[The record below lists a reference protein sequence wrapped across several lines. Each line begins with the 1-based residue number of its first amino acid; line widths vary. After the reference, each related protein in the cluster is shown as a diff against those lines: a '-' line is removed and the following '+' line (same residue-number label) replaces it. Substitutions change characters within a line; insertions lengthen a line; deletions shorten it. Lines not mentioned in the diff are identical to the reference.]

1 MKKHLSL
8 NAFNRCMR
16 LSLTFFFCCVLG
28 LGLSWGQTTYTR
40 VTSVNDLSVG
50 DKIIIAAN
58 EYNYAI
64 STTQNTNNRGQA
76 SITKTGNNCTPSS
89 TVQILTVD
97 AGTTTGTFSF
107 YTGEGYLYADGTSN
121 NLLKTQTT
129 LNDNGSWKITFSGN
143 VASIVAQ
150 GTNSRNIMQYNN
162 SSSLFSCYA
171 SASQKDLCIYKEVPL
186 STPHTVTLHNGDAT
200 SDLTESAAG
209 AGVTL
214 PEATTTCPEYT
225 FAGWTKTITAFIPS
239 NFISAGNYN
248 FTEDEDL
255 YAVFAKPTG
264 ESVPYTESTSFSQ
277 PNANWTVVDNN
288 GTTYWKIFKN
298 NYIETPMMDLS
309 SIASISIQMG
319 TYGAVDDNSKTLAIL
334 APNGSTWLTAQA
346 NNNSET
352 TSYTLDLRS
361 VSPLTGNGKLTF
373 QSLSTST
380 TTGLRI
386 KSITIT
392 GTQPGYEYTLNPT
405 CTVATPTFRPEPGTY
420 SMAKEVT
427 LQCETEGA
435 TIEYAINPTAE
446 PVFQTYTQPIQLNEN
461 GTYNIVAR
469 ATKEGMTTSETASA
483 EYVINTAAAFT
494 VTLYNGRETYGTL
507 TELSAGAGVNL
518 PPVASECADYQF
530 VAWTPIATEIQP
542 LAFFEADQY
551 FPDANTDLY
560 AVYENNG
567 DYTFYP
573 YCPCETPTFSPA
585 SGTYALGQAITIE
598 CATPGAAI
606 TYRIGEDG
614 ISMPYEGPIEDID
627 APGIY
632 TIYATSFV
640 DGMMTSEEASA
651 TYEFIEATQH
661 TVTFDAGTGSCE
673 TPSLTGITITLPT
686 ATPAPLCTSAEGY
699 TFAGWST
706 SEIAET
712 NVMPTLLT
720 GSYTPTQST
729 TLYAVYTKTAE
740 IPDNDYHKVTSV
752 PTTWDGNYLIVNE
765 AYGVAFDGSLTSNT
779 TQKITYAGNYTDV
792 TSNNGIIDLNSDI
805 AQSTFTIIPT
815 NGKYYLVSKSGMY
828 IGQSSDDTGIS
839 AAQNPATMSNYQNNI
854 AFTNGN
860 VDITSAGGA
869 HLRYNNASTQTTGKY
884 SFYKSTTYQSQ
895 SPIQLYK
902 QGGSTTSTVYNT
914 NPECHETVATPV
926 ISVASGSY
934 DEVQMVEIT
943 CATTGAEIRY
953 TTDGSEPTPNSTLYN
968 NGLRIAASC
977 TLSAKAFL
985 TDYNPSATAT
995 TTYDLPIFV
1004 NTIAD
1009 FKTAGASGNYA
1020 DNQRFRIMSELTVIG
1035 VSSSNI
1041 YIQDATGG
1049 LMVYTNQ
1056 QTVPTFEIGDIMENV
1071 IGQYELYYGTPEI
1084 KLIAS
1089 PEKSTLAGR
1098 PHINYLTIEQYLDNF
1113 EQYESDLICI
1123 SDVHF
1128 VETNNYTT
1136 GNTGTMTT
1144 LIDADEDTLSLYNA
1158 FKTLHIT
1165 LKKDNRASVT
1175 GIGKR
1180 YTQSSNTTYEISP
1193 RDNNDITIKTIYGD
1207 TVNVEACERY
1217 VWDANN
1223 TEYTFS
1229 GTKTCIIPDK
1239 PEVGYDS
1246 VATINLTINHSS
1258 TYDTTAVACGSFTWR
1273 GVTYTE
1279 TPTTNPTFTT
1289 VNTQGCD
1296 SVITL
1301 HLTIY
1306 PNPEIAI
1313 TASPRDYLCEGSGDN
1328 ITLSVNG
1335 LTTSQTLLE
1344 EDFST
1349 CTGNESQAIGNNVL
1363 SNFPSLTRIFPADG
1377 DIKLGSGS
1385 GIGSLKSKAL
1395 DLSNPFT
1402 VTISA
1407 KYYSTSENGPIVVTV
1422 GEQEQRI
1429 TDLASEYTDYTL
1441 NFDAETANSTITI
1454 KTTSNSKRAYISDV
1468 TVFVDGGEILWSTNE
1483 ETQSINVSPEVTT
1496 TYEVVASDNHN
1507 CLGYASKE
1515 IIVYP
1520 QPVAEISGAKF
1531 DTLCPGDNITL
1542 TAENADETLFTYQ
1555 WYKDNTRIEGA
1566 TNSELALENVT
1577 GDMSGDYTVVATNMT
1592 GTCKDSSAAVNLLV
1606 NGPGNPNYNFTISA
1620 PADIYDLIKIGY
1632 CDVTHTFE
1640 NPTVSHYLAG
1650 THFAN
1655 ITFTNDAHNP
1665 YSEPGDYTINWIGTD
1680 ECGNTATCSQVLHI
1694 SYEPCPIAV
1703 DNEGNQYPSVRIN
1716 CECWTT
1722 QNLRSTLY
1730 SDGTAINNV
1739 MTYTSPE
1746 HPSESENTAIYG
1758 HLYDWNSTVALG
1770 TALNTP
1776 NERGHIQGICPAG
1789 WYLPTVEQM
1798 MGLTGYNSSYIMD
1811 NHRTTEYWLN
1821 PGDNSSQLSLVPSG
1835 QYNNFNGR
1843 YENMGGNCYF
1853 WDAYTYDATTAKTFE
1868 ADCHCYTWKVYDSV
1882 KGMGFS
1888 ARCIKERNQ

>member
-16 LSLTFFFCCVLG
+16 LSLTFLFCCVLG
-28 LGLSWGQTTYTR
+28 LGLSWGQTTYTFKK
-40 VTSVNDLSVG
+40 VTNASDITTDGTYLLVCPSASTAATATVSSKALETVG
-50 DKIIIAAN
+50 VTISN
-58 EYNYAI
+58 NTI
-64 STTQNTNNRGQA
+64 STAVNTSGKPYTVTIVSASSSNNYYIKLNSNNYLNNTNSKTDLTTATSGSSQWAFNSNTAGFIIQNTSNNNRFLGGA
-76 SITKTGNNCTPSS
+76 TS
-89 TVQILTVD
+89 
-97 AGTTTGTFSF
+97 AGTTYKAYAASNLTNTD
-107 YTGEGYLYADGTSN
+107 YPVVVLYKQVQA
-121 NLLKTQTT
+121 
-129 LNDNGSWKITFSGN
+129 
-143 VASIVAQ
+143 
-150 GTNSRNIMQYNN
+150 
-162 SSSLFSCYA
+162 
-171 SASQKDLCIYKEVPL
+171 
-186 STPHTVTLHNGDAT
+186 TPHTVTLHNGDDNNPQT
-200 SDLTESAAG
+200 LTETAAG

-214 PEATTTCPEYT
+214 PTATTSCPNYT
-225 FAGWTKTITAFIPS
+225 FAGWTKTLTAFDPS
-239 NFISAGNYN
+239 TFIQAGTYYPSANEN
-248 FTEDEDL
+248 L
-255 YAVFAKPTG
+255 YAVF
-264 ESVPYTESTSFSQ
+264 STSD
-277 PNANWTVVDNN
+277 PTVLEPHTITAQFGEENPGWDIVQSA
-288 GTTYWKIFKN
+288 GTSYWKIFQN
-298 NYIETPMMDLS
+298 NYIITPTINLPA
-309 SIASISIQMG
+309 ITAISVQMG
-319 TYGAVDDNSKTLAIL
+319 TFGTVNSGLTDVLSISTIIGNSGADYFQETATTSSESKTYNLNL
-334 APNGSTWLTAQA
+334 
-346 NNNSET
+346 NNVLSHPTESGQLMFHT
-352 TSYTLDLRS
+352 LGATSS
-361 VSPLTGNGKLTF
+361 
-373 QSLSTST
+373 Q
-380 TTGLRI
+380 GLRI

-392 GTQPGYEYTLNPT
+392 TSEPSLSYTLNPT
-405 CTVATPTFRPEPGTY
+405 CSNAH
-420 SMAKEVT
+420 
-427 LQCETEGA
+427 
-435 TIEYAINPTAE
+435 
-446 PVFQTYTQPIQLNEN
+446 
-461 GTYNIVAR
+461 
-469 ATKEGMTTSETASA
+469 
-483 EYVINTAAAFT
+483 T
-494 VTLYNGRETYGTL
+494 VTLHNGNSEPEEL
-507 TELSAGAGVNL
+507 TEQTPGAGVYL
-518 PPVASECADYQF
+518 PNVSSDCADYTF
-530 VAWTPIATEIQP
+530 VGWTPVVT
-542 LAFFEADQY
+542 AFVPESFIESGTTY
-551 FPDANTDLY
+551 LPDEDIDLY
-560 AVYENNG
+560 AVFVDESSQSSTYSLNP
-567 DYTFYP
+567 T
-573 YCPCETPTFSPA
+573 CPVATPSFTPE
-585 SGTYALGQAITIE
+585 SGTYSTGQNVTIDCTTE
-598 CATPGAAI
+598 GAAI
-606 TYRIGEDG
+606 QYYFDDNTTEPAYL
-614 ISMPYEGPIEDID
+614 PYEGPITLSQ
-627 APGIY
+627 AGTY
-632 TIYATSFV
+632 TIVASAYR
-640 DGMMTSEEASA
+640 DGMTLSETATA
-651 TYEFIEATQH
+651 TYTITNAPSENF

-673 TPSLTGITITLPT
+673 TTSLSGNTITLPT
-686 ATPAPLCTSAEGY
+686 ATPSEICENVEGY
-699 TFAGWST
+699 SFVGWST

-729 TLYAVYTKTAE
+729 TLYAVYSKTAE

-779 TQKITYAGNYTDV
+779 TPKITYAGNYTDV
-792 TSNNGIIDLNSDI
+792 TSNNGIIALNSDI

-953 TTDGSEPTPNSTLYN
+953 TTDGSEPTTTSTLYN
-968 NGLRIAASC
+968 GSFTINESC

-985 TDYNPSATAT
+985 TDYSSATAT
-995 TTYDLPIFV
+995 ATYDLPVFV
-1004 NTIAD
+1004 NSIEEYKA
-1009 FKTAGASGNYA
+1009 AGVSGRY
-1020 DNQRFRIMSELTVIG
+1020 DENQRYKIMSELTVIG

-1098 PHINYLTIEQYLDNF
+1098 PHVNYLTIEQYLDNF

-1128 VETNNYTT
+1128 VEANNYTA
-1136 GNTGTMTT
+1136 GATGTMTT
-1144 LIDADEDTLSLYNA
+1144 LIDADNNTLSLYNA

-1207 TVNVEACERY
+1207 TVDVEACERY

-1246 VATINLTINHSS
+1246 VATINLTINHA
-1258 TYDTTAVACGSFTWR
+1258 TTGDTTAVACGSFTWH
-1273 GVTYTE
+1273 GTTYTE

-1289 VNTQGCD
+1289 VNAQGCD

-1306 PNPEIAI
+1306 PTPEISI
-1313 TASPRDYLCEGSGDN
+1313 SASPRDYLCEGSGDN
-1328 ITLSVNG
+1328 ITLTVEG
-1335 LTTSQTLLE
+1335 IAASQTILS
-1344 EDFST
+1344 EDFSS
-1349 CTGNESQAIGNNVL
+1349 CTGEINQSIGNNVL
-1363 SNFPSLTRIFPADG
+1363 STFPTLSKIFPADG

-1441 NFDAETANSTITI
+1441 NFDAETANSKITI
-1454 KTTSNSKRAYISDV
+1454 ATTSNSKRAYISDV
-1468 TVFVDGGEILWSTNE
+1468 TVFVDGGEILWSTDE

>member
-1 MKKHLSL
+1 MKNYLLS
-8 NAFNRCMR
+8 NAFNRPAR
-16 LSLTFFFCCVLG
+16 LSLTLLFCCLLG
-28 LGLSWGQTTYTR
+28 MGMTWGQTTYTL
-40 VTSVNDLSVG
+40 VTNANDLSIG
-50 DKIIIAAN
+50 DKIIIAASDFN
-58 EYNYAI
+58 LAI
-64 STTQNTNNRGQA
+64 STTQNNNNRDQA
-76 SITKTGNNCTPSS
+76 TITKSENNCTPSS
-89 TVQILTVD
+89 NVQILTVG
-97 AGTTTGTFSF
+97 AGTISGTFSLN
-107 YTGEGYLYADGTSN
+107 TGSGYLYAASSSSN
-121 NLLKTQTT
+121 YLRTQAT
-129 LNDNGSWKITFSGN
+129 LDANCSWKITFSGN
-143 VASIVAQ
+143 VANIIAQ
-150 GTNSRNIMQYNN
+150 GSNTRNVMQYNSAN
-162 SSSLFSCYA
+162 SLFSCYG
-171 SASQKDLCIYKEVPL
+171 SASQKALCIYKEVTPTPT
-186 STPHTVTLHNGDAT
+186 TPHTVTLHNGDAT

-319 TYGAVDDNSKTLAIL
+319 TYGTVDDNSKTLAIL

-573 YCPCETPTFSPA
+573 YCPCETPTFSPT

-686 ATPAPLCTSAEGY
+686 ATPAPLCASAEGY

-706 SEIAET
+706 SAVTET
-712 NVMPTLLT
+712 NTTPTLLT
-720 GSYTPTQST
+720 GSYVIANDI
-729 TLYAVYTKTAE
+729 TLYAVYVKSTET
-740 IPDNDYHKVTSV
+740 PNNNFHKVTSV
-752 PTTWDGNYLIVNE
+752 PTTWDGTYLIVNE
-765 AYGVAFDGSLTSNT
+765 ANNVAFDGSLSELDVNENHISVTISNNVIQNSFTNNPTFTFASVEGGYSIKSASGYYIGRNATSNGLNSS
-779 TQKITYAGNYTDV
+779 QNYNYQAPNNDFLKNNITFNDNTASVSIDV
-792 TSNNGIIDLNSDI
+792 TGNGGCYLSYLSDNNNHR
-805 AQSTFTIIPT
+805 FR
-815 NGKYYLVSKSGMY
+815 YY
-828 IGQSSDDTGIS
+828 
-839 AAQNPATMSNYQNNI
+839 
-854 AFTNGN
+854 
-860 VDITSAGGA
+860 TSM
-869 HLRYNNASTQTTGKY
+869 K
-884 SFYKSTTYQSQ
+884 

-902 QGGSTTSTVYNT
+902 QGGTTSTAVYNS
-914 NPECHETVATPV
+914 NPECHETVSTPT
-926 ISVASGSY
+926 ISMPSGSY
-934 DEVQMVEIT
+934 NDVVNVTVT
-943 CATTGAEIRY
+943 CETEDAEIRY
-953 TTDGSEPTPNSTLYN
+953 TLDGSEPTETSALYSDGIHIN
-968 NGLRIAASC
+968 TTC
-977 TLSAKAFL
+977 TLNVKAFK
-985 TDYNPSATAT
+985 TDFYPSATAT
-995 TTYDLPIFV
+995 ATYDLPVFV
-1004 NTIAD
+1004 NSIEEYKA
-1009 FKTAGASGNYA
+1009 AGASGRY
-1020 DNQRFRIMSELTVIG
+1020 DENQRYKIMSELTVIG

-1098 PHINYLTIEQYLDNF
+1098 PHVNYLTIEQYIDNF
-1113 EQYESDLICI
+1113 ERYESDLICI

-1128 VETNNYTT
+1128 VETNNYTP
-1136 GNTGTMTT
+1136 GATGTMTT
-1144 LIDADEDTLSLYNA
+1144 LIDADNNTLSLYNA
-1158 FKTLHIT
+1158 FKTLDLT

-1175 GIGKR
+1175 GIGKT
-1180 YTQSSNTTYEISP
+1180 YTQSGSTTFEISP
-1193 RDNNDITIKTIYGD
+1193 RDNSDIIIKTVYGD
-1207 TVNVEACERY
+1207 TEDVEACERY
-1217 VWDANN
+1217 LWEANN

-1229 GTKTCIIPDK
+1229 GLKTCIIPDK
-1239 PEVGYDS
+1239 PEAGYDS
-1246 VATINLTINHSS
+1246 VATINLTINHATSG
-1258 TYDTTAVACGSFTWR
+1258 DTTAVACGSFTWH
-1273 GVTYTE
+1273 GTTYTE
-1279 TPTTNPTFTT
+1279 TPTEAPTFTMLN
-1289 VNTQGCD
+1289 VAGCD
-1296 SVITL
+1296 SVVTL
-1301 HLTIY
+1301 HLTIN
-1306 PNPEIAI
+1306 PNPEISI
-1313 TASPRDYLCEGSGDN
+1313 SASPRDYLCEGSGDN

-1335 LTTSQTLLE
+1335 LAANQTLLE

-1349 CTGNESQAIGNNVL
+1349 CTGAENQAIGNNVL
-1363 SNFPSLTRIFPADG
+1363 SSFPTLSKIFPSAG

-1385 GIGSLKSKAL
+1385 GIGSLTSKAL

-1441 NFDAETANSTITI
+1441 EFNAATNNSTITI
-1454 KTTSNSKRAYISDV
+1454 ATTSASKRAYISNV
-1468 TVFVDGGEILWSTNE
+1468 TVFVEGGTFLWNTD
-1483 ETQSINVSPEVTT
+1483 ETTSSINVSPEETT
-1496 TYEVVASDNHN
+1496 TYQVTGTNKHN
-1507 CLGYASKE
+1507 CSSIATKE

-1520 QPVAEISGAKF
+1520 QPVAEIAGAKY
-1531 DTLCPGDNITL
+1531 DTLCPGDEITL
-1542 TAENADETLFTYQ
+1542 AVNEPDETLFTYQ
-1555 WYKDNTRIEGA
+1555 WYKNNNRIESA
-1566 TNSELALENVT
+1566 TGIELALVDVT
-1577 GDMSGDYTVVATNMT
+1577 GDMTGDYTVVATNLA

-1620 PADIYDLIKIGY
+1620 PADIYDIIKIGY
-1632 CDVTHTFE
+1632 CDVTHIFE
-1640 NPTVSHYLAG
+1640 NPTATHYLAG
-1650 THFAN
+1650 THYGDV
-1655 ITFTNDAHNP
+1655 TFTNDAQNP

-1680 ECGNTATCSQVLHI
+1680 DCGNTAVCSQVLHI
-1694 SYEPCPIAV
+1694 SYEPCPVAV

-1716 CECWTT
+1716 YECWTT
-1722 QNLRSTLY
+1722 ENLRSTLY
-1730 SDGTAINNV
+1730 SDGTAIGNV
-1739 MTYTSPE
+1739 MSYTSPE
-1746 HPSESENTAIYG
+1746 YPDVSENTAIYG
-1758 HLYDWNSTVALG
+1758 HLYDWNSTVAEG
-1770 TALNTP
+1770 NEALNTP
-1776 NERGHIQGICPAG
+1776 NERGHIQGICPEG
-1789 WYLPTVEQM
+1789 WYLPTPEQM
-1798 MGLTGYNSSYIMD
+1798 NGLANATSVYAMND
-1811 NHRTTEYWLN
+1811 HRTAEYWLN
-1821 PGDNSSQLSLVPSG
+1821 AGNNSSTLSLVPGG
-1835 QYNNFNGR
+1835 QFNGFNGR

-1853 WDAYTYDATTAKTFE
+1853 WNAYSSDASTAQTFE
-1868 ADCHCYTWKVYDSV
+1868 ADCNCFEWKVYSSE
-1882 KGMGFS
+1882 KGMGYS
-1888 ARCIKERNQ
+1888 VRCIKERNE

>member
-8 NAFNRCMR
+8 SALNRCMR
-16 LSLTFFFCCVLG
+16 LSLTFLFCCVLG
-28 LGLSWGQTTYTR
+28 LGLSWGQQSVTYTISSKTSVTTSGTAPTSSAATYSQTYNNTACQITSGNSMTLTLSGFQGCTITGLTMSMKSNSSNGAGGFTMTAGSTTLSQIANGTKFNQSAWYGAWSTSYVDVTPTMSNTTYVIQSGENIVITI
-40 VTSVNDLSVG
+40 N
-50 DKIIIAAN
+50 
-58 EYNYAI
+58 
-64 STTQNTNNRGQA
+64 A
-76 SITKTGNNCTPSS
+76 S
-89 TVQILTVD
+89 
-97 AGTTTGTFSF
+97 
-107 YTGEGYLYADGTSN
+107 
-121 NLLKTQTT
+121 
-129 LNDNGSWKITFSGN
+129 
-143 VASIVAQ
+143 
-150 GTNSRNIMQYNN
+150 TNSLYCQSFTLTYTV
-162 SSSLFSCYA
+162 
-171 SASQKDLCIYKEVPL
+171 SQA
-186 STPHTVTLHNGDAT
+186 TPHTVTLHNGNYDPEE
-200 SDLTESAAG
+200 LTEQTPG
-209 AGVTL
+209 AGVDL
-214 PEATTTCPEYT
+214 PNVSSDCADYT
-225 FAGWTKTITAFIPS
+225 FVGWTPVVTAFVPES
-239 NFISAGNYN
+239 FIESGTTYLPD
-248 FTEDEDL
+248 EDIDL
-255 YAVFAKPTG
+255 YAVFVD
-264 ESVPYTESTSFSQ
+264 ESSQSSTYSF
-277 PNANWTVVDNN
+277 
-288 GTTYWKIFKN
+288 
-298 NYIETPMMDLS
+298 
-309 SIASISIQMG
+309 
-319 TYGAVDDNSKTLAIL
+319 
-334 APNGSTWLTAQA
+334 
-346 NNNSET
+346 
-352 TSYTLDLRS
+352 
-361 VSPLTGNGKLTF
+361 
-373 QSLSTST
+373 
-380 TTGLRI
+380 
-386 KSITIT
+386 
-392 GTQPGYEYTLNPT
+392 NPT
-405 CTVATPTFRPEPGTY
+405 CPVATPSFTPESGTY
-420 SMAKEVT
+420 STGQTVSIDCT
-427 LQCETEGA
+427 TEGA
-435 TIEYAINPTAE
+435 AIQYYFANNTTE
-446 PVFQTYTQPIQLNEN
+446 PAYL
-461 GTYNIVAR
+461 
-469 ATKEGMTTSETASA
+469 
-483 EYVINTAAAFT
+483 
-494 VTLYNGRETYGTL
+494 
-507 TELSAGAGVNL
+507 
-518 PPVASECADYQF
+518 
-530 VAWTPIATEIQP
+530 
-542 LAFFEADQY
+542 
-551 FPDANTDLY
+551 
-560 AVYENNG
+560 
-567 DYTFYP
+567 
-573 YCPCETPTFSPA
+573 
-585 SGTYALGQAITIE
+585 
-598 CATPGAAI
+598 
-606 TYRIGEDG
+606 
-614 ISMPYEGPIEDID
+614 PYEGPI
-627 APGIY
+627 ALSQAGTY
-632 TIYATSFV
+632 TIVASAYR
-640 DGMMTSEEASA
+640 DGMTLSETATA
-651 TYEFIEATQH
+651 TYTITNAPSENF

-673 TPSLTGITITLPT
+673 TTSLSGTTITLPT
-686 ATPAPLCTSAEGY
+686 ATPSEICENVEGY
-699 TFAGWST
+699 SFVGWST

-765 AYGVAFDGSLTSNT
+765 AYGVAFDGSLTSLDVNNNYINVSIENS
-779 TQKITYAGNYTDV
+779 KIE
-792 TSNNGIIDLNSDI
+792 NNFTNNP
-805 AQSTFTIIPT
+805 TFTIASVEGGYSI
-815 NGKYYLVSKSGMY
+815 KSASGYY
-828 IGQSSDDTGIS
+828 IGRNATSNGLNSS
-839 AAQNPATMSNYQNNI
+839 QNYNYQAPNNDFLKNNI
-854 AFTNGN
+854 TFNDNTASVSIDVTGNGGCYLSYLSDN
-860 VDITSAGGA
+860 NNHRFRYYTSM
-869 HLRYNNASTQTTGKY
+869 K
-884 SFYKSTTYQSQ
+884 

-943 CATTGAEIRY
+943 CATTCAEIRY

-1020 DNQRFRIMSELTVIG
+1020 DNQRFRIMSDLTVIAQTE
-1035 VSSSNI
+1035 SNT
-1041 YIQDATGG
+1041 YIQDGTGG
-1049 LMVYTNQ
+1049 LLVYANQ
-1056 QTVPTFEIGDIMENV
+1056 HTIPEYEIGDIMENV
-1071 IGQYELYYGTPEI
+1071 VGQFALYYGTPEI
-1084 KLIAS
+1084 KLTSDAQETI
-1089 PEKSTLAGR
+1089 LAGR
-1098 PHINYLTIEQYLDNF
+1098 PHINHLTIEQYLDNF

-1128 VETNNYTT
+1128 VEANNYTA
-1136 GNTGTMTT
+1136 GATGTMTT
-1144 LIDADEDTLSLYNA
+1144 LIDADNNTLSLYNA
-1158 FKTLHIT
+1158 FKTLNIT

-1193 RDNNDITIKTIYGD
+1193 RDNNDITIKTVYGNAVD
-1207 TVNVEACERY
+1207 VEACERY

-1246 VATINLTINHSS
+1246 VATINLTINHA
-1258 TYDTTAVACGSFTWR
+1258 TTGDTTAVACGSFTWH
-1273 GVTYTE
+1273 GTTYTE

-1289 VNTQGCD
+1289 VNAQGCD

-1306 PNPEIAI
+1306 PTPEISI
-1313 TASPRDYLCEGSGDN
+1313 SASPRDYLCEGSGDN
-1328 ITLSVNG
+1328 ITLTVEG
-1335 LTTSQTLLE
+1335 IAASQTILS
-1344 EDFST
+1344 EDFSS
-1349 CTGNESQAIGNNVL
+1349 CTGEISQSIGNNVL
-1363 SNFPSLTRIFPADG
+1363 STFPTLSKIFPADG

-1454 KTTSNSKRAYISDV
+1454 KTTSASKRAYISDV
-1468 TVFVDGGEILWSTNE
+1468 TVFVDGGEILWSTDE

-1606 NGPGNPNYNFTISA
+1606 NGPDNPNYNFTISA

-1746 HPSESENTAIYG
+1746 HPDENENTAVYG

-1770 TALNTP
+1770 TDLNTP

-1789 WYLPTVEQM
+1789 WYLPTAEQM
-1798 MGLTGYNSSYIMD
+1798 NGLTGYNSSYIMD

-1888 ARCIKERNQ
+1888 ARCIKERNE